1 MARPTKATLGSCLE
15 WHGTS
20 IRVVVTVPPK
30 VRPLLGVNK
39 LKQGLATS
47 KPSEAEVLKW
57 PVLAQLKRRIQEAAR
72 GVTVKHDAITELGLG
87 LRDELRLAERWRH
100 PSGLLKEDVLELID
114 TAREQVNTAQG
125 DEAGAKIHELATGQ
139 ATPITLF
146 RDDWLLSCK
155 NGRTREARM
164 LALSRLGKWC
174 VSNHIPDTLQAIT
187 SEEAGDYVTQSFE
200 RKGVRKA
207 TANKDIAAL
216 SSYWAYLGGKGK
228 KGVTDNPW
236 RGKALKDEPA
246 GFGGDDPTDKRPF
259 TDNEARTLIEG
270 ITDKTAADMQAI
282 AALSGMR
289 ISEIVNLKVKHIE
302 NEVFTVPGTKTKNAK
317 RIAPIHPSLS
327 AIISRRCDGKEPNDY
342 LIEELPDQT
351 SDRRSRAAPI
361 SQAFTRY
368 RRDLG
373 VDEKPDGVRQSRIDF
388 HSWRRWFIRKAADAL
403 SSGATGFTPWTIAEV
418 VGHSK
423 DDAPLAMTMGTYHG
437 KASSDQLRACVNAV
451 ALPCPLPADLTD
463 KRRARQSGQGQK
475 PTAKGGFARVVKRKL
490 VPRIPAPKPA

>member
-1 MARPTKATLGSCLE
+1 MARPSKATLGSCLE

-39 LKQGLATS
+39 LKQGLGTS

-57 PVLAQLKRRIQEAAR
+57 PVLAQLKRRIQDAAR

-87 LRDELRLAERWRH
+87 LRDELKLAQRGKH
-100 PSGLLKEDVLELID
+100 PNGLSGDELLELIE
-114 TAREQVNTAQG
+114 TAAERLHQTRGE
-125 DEAGAKIHELATGQ
+125 EAATKLFSLATKQ

-164 LALSRLGKWC
+164 LAISRLCKWC
-174 VSNHIPDTLQAIT
+174 VVNSIPDTIEAIT
-187 SEEAGDYVTQSFE
+187 SEVAGDYVTECFE
-200 RKGVRKA
+200 RKAVRKA
-207 TANKDIAAL
+207 TANKDIGAI

-228 KGVTDNPW
+228 KGFTSNPW
-236 RGKALKDEPA
+236 LGKKLKEEPA

-259 TDNEARTLIEG
+259 TEAEARTLIEG
-270 ITDKTAADMQAI
+270 ITDKTVADMQAI

-289 ISEIVNLKVKHIE
+289 ISEIVALKVKHIE
-302 NEVFTVPGTKTKNAK
+302 DDVFAVPGTKTKNAK
-317 RIAPIHPSLS
+317 RMTPIHPALS
-327 AIISRRCDGKEPNDY
+327 EIIARRCKGKEPNDF
-342 LIEELPDQT
+342 LIEELPIQT

-368 RRDLG
+368 RRDLD
-373 VDEKPDGVRQSRIDF
+373 VDERPDGVRQSRIDF

-423 DDAPLAMTMGTYHG
+423 DDAPLGMTMGTYHG
-437 KASSDQLRACVNAV
+437 KASSEQLRACVSAV
-451 ALPCPLPADLTD
+451 ALPCPLRVELKD
-463 KRRARQSGQGQK
+463 KRTARQSRQTQ
-475 PTAKGGFARVVKRKL
+475 PLMAKGAKTRVMKRKL
-490 VPRIPAPKPA
+490 LPRK